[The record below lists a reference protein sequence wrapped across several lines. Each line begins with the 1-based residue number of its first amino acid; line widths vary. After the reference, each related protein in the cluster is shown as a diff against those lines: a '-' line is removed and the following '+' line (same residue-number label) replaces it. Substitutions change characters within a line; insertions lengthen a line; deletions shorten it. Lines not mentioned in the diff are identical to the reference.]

1 MTHIVSTGQQKFN
14 FICGNFSIVIKD
26 NNFHSVS
33 IIFMA

>member
-14 FICGNFSIVIKD
+14 FNSGNFSIVIKD
-26 NNFHSVS
+26 NKFHSVS